1 MFRNL
6 TPVVKN
12 LLLIT
17 IAAFLIEGFLSID
30 LAMLAGLRN
39 PISSEFQPWQFFT
52 YMFIH
57 GGLGHLF
64 GNMFALFIFGPLLE
78 QFWGSNRFLIFYL
91 VTGIGAG
98 VVYAGVNYWDMKG
111 MRNDAQTYMYNP
123 NPDDF
128 SEFVSSHATRFYG
141 NFYEIIDDFEKNP
154 DSEALKNETKEIVSA
169 VYDRYS
175 NIPMVGAS
183 GAIFGVLMA
192 FALLFPNT
200 ELFLL
205 FFPFPIKAKYFVGFY
220 LLYEVYQEF
229 NRAPGDNVAHLAHL
243 AGALIAFIMI
253 RLWRRDRTK
262 FY

>member
-17 IAAFLIEGFLSID
+17 VLAHIIGGFLSID

-98 VVYAGVNYWDMKG
+98 VVYAGVNYWDMQG

-128 SEFVSSHATRFYG
+128 SRFVSSHATRFYG
-141 NFYEIIDDFEKNP
+141 NFYDIIDDFEKNP
-154 DSEALKNETKEIVSA
+154 QSESLKIETKEIVSA

-183 GAIFGVLMA
+183 GAIFGLLMA

-220 LLYEVYQEF
+220 LLYEIYQEF

>member
-17 IAAFLIEGFLSID
+17 VLAHIIGGFLNID

-98 VVYAGVNYWDMKG
+98 VVYAGVNYWDMQG

-128 SEFVSSHATRFYG
+128 SKFVSSHATRFYG
-141 NFYEIIDDFEKNP
+141 NFYDIIDDFEKNP
-154 DSEALKNETKEIVSA
+154 QSESLKRETKEIVSA

-183 GAIFGVLMA
+183 GAIFGLLMA

-220 LLYEVYQEF
+220 LLYEIYQEF

>member
-17 IAAFLIEGFLSID
+17 VLAYFIGGFLSID
-30 LAMLAGLRN
+30 MAMLAGLRN
-39 PISSEFQPWQFFT
+39 PISPEFQPWQFFT

-78 QFWGSNRFLIFYL
+78 QFWGANRFLIFYL
-91 VTGIGAG
+91 VTGIGSG
-98 VVYAGVNYWDMKG
+98 VIYAGVNYWDMQG

-128 SEFVSSHATRFYG
+128 SGFVSSHATRFYG
-141 NFYEIIDDFEKNP
+141 NFYDIIDDFEKNP
-154 DSEALKNETKEIVSA
+154 DSEVLKNETKEIVSA
-169 VYDRYS
+169 VYDRYAS
-175 NIPMVGAS
+175 IPMVGAS
-183 GAIFGVLMA
+183 GALFGVLMA

-205 FFPFPIKAKYFVGFY
+205 FFPFPIKAKYFVGVY
-220 LLYEVYQEF
+220 LLYEIYQEF

-253 RLWRRDRTK
+253 RLWRKDRTK